1 MNFIKSLGSRKF
13 LLTLAGTIIIFLKG
27 IGVIAIEDDNLWQL
41 IASIA
46 AFVGIEGAADIVGR
60 WRNTNISE

>member
-1 MNFIKSLGSRKF
+1 MDFIKSLASRKF

-27 IGVIAIEDDNLWQL
+27 IGILSIEDDNLWQL

-46 AFVGIEGAADIVGR
+46 AFVGVEGAADIVGR